1 MNVFFLFFR
10 NSHHDRKGGVGQCRT
25 CEKIT
30 VDGGTH
36 ERSSSWAP
44 PLPSFFRDTSP
55 RSYTPSTTRPDNQL
69 SILLS
74 HLPQKTLDKIPR
86 WIKTNMVSNTCS
98 MQIFQNSV
106 ASFFRIYGY
115 MGVDTLKYQWP
126 KHSVRP
132 PTMSYIWC
140 KWNMSKYVQVMNMR
154 FSFLCFLLR
163 VFMYC
168 HKTGINMWLNRN
180 HSKAKS
186 LKALVSNLTRLGPSD
201 LWNRICNNRPD
212 ARASGRP

>member
-1 MNVFFLFFR
+1 MFFFLFFR

-55 RSYTPSTTRPDNQL
+55 RSYTPSTTRLDDQL

-86 WIKTNMVSNTCS
+86 WIKTNMVSDTCW
-98 MQIFQNSV
+98 MQIFRNSV

-115 MGVDTLKYQWP
+115 PLNISDQNILCDLQQC
-126 KHSVRP
+126 
-132 PTMSYIWC
+132 PTCDVNEIC
-140 KWNMSKYVQVMNMR
+140 QNMCRVWIC
-154 FSFLCFLLR
+154 CFLSC
-163 VFMYC
+163 VFDF
-168 HKTGINMWLNRN
+168 L
-180 HSKAKS
+180 
-186 LKALVSNLTRLGPSD
+186 LVFVIDDVPL
-201 LWNRICNNRPD
+201 
-212 ARASGRP
+212 